1 MTKLAS
7 LEELDARLR
16 ALPLTII
23 LQKDDERAVRRL
35 EALRLPLP
43 ARVAPRTGQH
53 FRRLT
58 LRGAASAIAVT
69 AILAF
74 GVNLAAAYYAPSYG
88 RALAD
93 APGIGPVSV
102 GLLHFTGLD
111 ASDLTVVHDSTTS
124 GGHTIELVA
133 GYADGLRTV
142 LFVRVDGRGVSVDPK
157 RLFGT
162 SPGDYGVAIESI
174 SLTDQFGHSYA
185 LQAGAQTGNVLTFQP
200 LVWPASQVG
209 GRLTLHVGA
218 IVPEWLIGP
227 SQPTPAVNGDWTLRA
242 TLFSES
248 VHKLALPA
256 PIHSDLADYRI
267 TSIQSSGTTLTIH
280 WTITGPAVG
289 MVDALW
295 RGGAQN
301 PGMHSADYE
310 HLMQGYFHAQLF
322 DVAGNLMG
330 FHDWGITFAS
340 PAVGEMTAFIPG
352 PGRYRLQLGDA
363 VTAPDQQPWIT
374 VP

>member
-1 MTKLAS
+1 MTNLAS
-7 LEELDARLR
+7 LDELDARLR
-16 ALPLTII
+16 ALPATLT
-23 LQKDDERAVRRL
+23 LQNDDERAVRRL

-43 ARVAPRTGQH
+43 AKVGVRTGRPS
-53 FRRLT
+53 RRFT
-58 LRGAASAIAVT
+58 LQNAARGLAVT
-69 AILAF
+69 AILTF

-93 APGIGPVSV
+93 APGVGPVSV

-111 ASDLTVVHDSTTS
+111 SSDLTVVHDSTTS

-142 LFVRVDGRGVSVDPK
+142 FFVRVDGKGVSVDPK
-157 RLFGT
+157 QEP

-200 LVWPASQVG
+200 LVWPASKVG

-227 SQPTPAVNGDWTLRA
+227 SDPTPAVNGDWTLRA

-256 PIHSDLADYRI
+256 PIQTDLADYRI

-280 WTITGPAVG
+280 WTISGPAVA
-289 MVDALW
+289 MVDALVQA
-295 RGGAQN
+295 GAQN
-301 PGMHSADYE
+301 PPAPSADYQR
-310 HLMQGYFHAQLF
+310 LMQDYFHAQLF
-322 DVAGNLMG
+322 DAAGKLMG
-330 FHDWGITFAS
+330 FRDWGIIFAS
-340 PAVGEMTAFIPG
+340 PTVGEMTAYIPG

-363 VTAPDQQPWIT
+363 LSAPDEQPWIT